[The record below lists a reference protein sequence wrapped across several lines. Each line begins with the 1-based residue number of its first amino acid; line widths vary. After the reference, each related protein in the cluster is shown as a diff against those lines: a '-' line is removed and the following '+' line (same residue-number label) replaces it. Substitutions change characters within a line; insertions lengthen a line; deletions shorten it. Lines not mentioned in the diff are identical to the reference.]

1 MADLS
6 SPLSVAGLTLKNRI
20 IMPPMANNKADE
32 DGRVTDV
39 IVEHYAARA
48 AGGPGMI
55 IVEHSYV
62 TPTGR
67 VDPHQLGISR
77 DDLVPGLRRIAD
89 AIHAGGATAIIQITH
104 GGARC
109 PSAATGRQA
118 VAPSGIRVPGDAE
131 DPRPLTRDEIAEIP
145 ELFAAAA
152 RRAIDAGFDGV
163 EVHGAHGYL
172 LNEFM
177 SPFTNRRDDE
187 YGGSLENRLRLP
199 QATVRAVR
207 AAVVAAGSESVVL
220 YRFCAEDGVEGG
232 LTSSDAAAIAPALVS
247 WGVDMID
254 CSGGLCGSRP
264 ADRTNQG
271 FFIAAAAA
279 VKRAVTVPVSGVG
292 GITDAVFADSL
303 VRDGSVDAVCVGRAQ
318 LKDPEWAR
326 KALAELGHGEDRV
339 S

>member
-1 MADLS
+1 LADLS
-6 SPLSVAGLTLKNRI
+6 SPLAAAGLTLKNRI

-32 DGRVTDV
+32 GGRVTDV

-62 TPTGR
+62 IPTGR
-67 VDPHQLGISR
+67 VDVHQLGIWR
-77 DDLVPGLRRIAD
+77 DDLVPGLRRVAE
-89 AIHAGGATAIIQITH
+89 AIHAGGAAAIIQITH
-104 GGARC
+104 AGARS

-118 VAPSGIRVPGDAE
+118 VAPSDVRVPGDAE
-131 DPRPLTRDEIAEIP
+131 DPRPMTSEEIAEMP
-145 ELFAAAA
+145 GLFAAAA
-152 RRAIDAGFDGV
+152 QRAIDAGFDGV

-177 SPFTNRRDDE
+177 SPYTNRRDDE
-187 YGGSLENRLRLP
+187 YGGSLEGRLRLP
-199 QATVRAVR
+199 QEVVRAVR
-207 AAVVAAGSESVVL
+207 AAVGPAKAVL

-232 LTSSDAAAIAPALVS
+232 LTSSDAAGIAPSLVE
-247 WGVDMID
+247 WGIDLID

-264 ADRTNQG
+264 ATRTDPG
-271 FFIAAAAA
+271 FFIEPAAA

-292 GITDAVFADSL
+292 GIVDAAFADSL

-326 KALAELGHGEDRV
+326 KALAELGHRM
-339 S
+339 